1 MLKVCNENIFY
12 LGGKLG
18 GRAWKCLF
26 YSTEDKKRRAN
37 TKIGATFTSFWFMF
51 QTLYKCYSR
60 SPLFGHLLN
69 SDTFFRALHFEPGR
83 SPYDLFVLFF
93 LVNSLS
99 TDIRHYRNTFLWSR
113 RQLSSPIHYFCSI
126 IRIRVR
132 VNVFGVNIYFTE
144 VFVNDKICVLHYT
157 VACTNILNTFTQIEW
172 LISSGIEYSTL
183 IICVFCRIYSMTL

>member
-1 MLKVCNENIFY
+1 MKTSFTLGESSEDVLENVCFIV
-12 LGGKLG
+12 L
-18 GRAWKCLF
+18 RM
-26 YSTEDKKRRAN
+26 KKRRAN
-37 TKIGATFTSFWFMF
+37 TKIGATFTSFWFMY

-99 TDIRHYRNTFLWSR
+99 TDIRHYSNTFLWSR

-126 IRIRVR
+126 IRMRVR

-144 VFVNDKICVLHYT
+144 VFVLTRKWKDLCPALP
-157 VACTNILNTFTQIEW
+157 
-172 LISSGIEYSTL
+172 SSVYKYFKYIYANRMVNF
-183 IICVFCRIYSMTL
+183 IRNRIQYIDNLCFL